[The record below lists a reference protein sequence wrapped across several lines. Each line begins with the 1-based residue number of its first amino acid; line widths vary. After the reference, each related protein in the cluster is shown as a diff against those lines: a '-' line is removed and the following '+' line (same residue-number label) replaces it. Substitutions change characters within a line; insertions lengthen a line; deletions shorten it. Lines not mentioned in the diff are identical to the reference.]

1 MGRLVP
7 RDGFAREV
15 EITRQSGS
23 KVIKA
28 GKDGMYRVENP
39 RDIQALKAEGFTE
52 GNLALHTT
60 GDGDRGYNCDNC
72 SFGSWFKL
80 CSKCGHESSA
90 PKTDGD

>member
-15 EITRQSGS
+15 EIKRQSGS
-23 KVIKA
+23 KLLRANKSGSYVVDNP
-28 GKDGMYRVENP
+28 KDVA
-39 RDIQALKAEGFTE
+39 ALKAEGFTE

-60 GDGDRGYNCDNC
+60 GDGERGYNCDNC
-72 SFGSWFKL
+72 GFGSWFKK
-80 CSKCGHESSA
+80 CGRCGHESSA

>member
-60 GDGDRGYNCDNC
+60 GDNERGYNCEKC
-72 SFGSWFKL
+72 GFGSWFKL
-80 CSKCGHESSA
+80 CSRCGHKAED
-90 PKTDGD
+90 PKTDGE

>member
-23 KVIKA
+23 KILKA

-39 RDIQALKAEGFTE
+39 KDIQALKAEGFTE

-60 GDGDRGYNCDNC
+60 GDGSRGYNCDNC
-72 SFGSWFKL
+72 GFGSWFKL

>member
-28 GKDGMYRVENP
+28 GRDGMYRVDNP
-39 RDIQALKAEGFTE
+39 KDIQALKAEGFTE
-52 GNLALHTT
+52 GNLSLHTT
-60 GDGDRGYNCDNC
+60 GDGERGYNCFNC
-72 SFGSWFKL
+72 GFGSCFIRVF
-80 CSKCGHESSA
+80 G
-90 PKTDGD
+90 G